1 MTLMYLQKLDTP
13 EGNVLI
19 SYELL
24 NLTKFSIKYDMGIT
38 TNPLPENADDE
49 TVLVKVTGNS
59 TTQTVGWVIK
69 NDGTN
74 RASGSG
80 VQGNT
85 STKTMFEQLRF
96 FDKVF
101 QAIHLGDAYR
111 LVIADGFTLGNI
123 PTGGSTPDAYTNEYF
138 RKEGALS
145 GMSFDFTDLEPVNI
159 RASVDF
165 QTGRVVSGLDADT
178 PSEPLSITKSDI
190 GSHHVLLG
198 WATPNDAGGSAIT
211 GYVIQRK
218 TQTTAY
224 VDVITTGVT
233 NSATDTSI
241 TVAGHYYY
249 RIAAISS
256 IGRGLYSDEVDL
268 DVA

>member
-1 MTLMYLQKLDTP
+1 MTLMYLQKLDKP
-13 EGNVLI
+13 EGNVII

-24 NLTKFSIKYDMGIT
+24 NLSKFTIKYDMGIT
-38 TNPLPENADDE
+38 TNPLPENPDDE

-59 TTQTVGWVIK
+59 TTQTVAWVIK
-69 NDGTN
+69 NDASN
-74 RASGSG
+74 RASGSA

-85 STKTMFEQLRF
+85 NTKTMFEQLRF

-101 QAIHLGDAYR
+101 QAVHLGDAYR
-111 LVIADGFTLGNI
+111 LVLADGFN
-123 PTGGSTPDAYTNEYF
+123 TGTQIYTNEYF

-145 GMSFDFTDLEPVNI
+145 GMSFDFADLEPVNI

-224 VDVITTGVT
+224 VDVITTGVI

-249 RIAAISS
+249 RIAAINN